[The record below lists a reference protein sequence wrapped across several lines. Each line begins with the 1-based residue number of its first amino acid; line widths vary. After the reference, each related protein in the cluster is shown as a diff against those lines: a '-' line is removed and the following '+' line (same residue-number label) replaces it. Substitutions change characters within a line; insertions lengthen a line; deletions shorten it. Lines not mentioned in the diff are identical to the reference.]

1 MTTRSTSLWN
11 PNGAQVTRIFGWA
24 ELLEDWTN
32 NINSS
37 PYIDIV
43 RNNLRFATE
52 FPNSYAFPLTH
63 FTNYLNQEQEGIKW
77 LIYEICAVRW
87 MFGRICVNYLR
98 ELVDMVD
105 SLDSGFPAFLGS
117 PGESTTVREFLEGQ
131 LTEEELEFVGMM
143 PRLVNTPVPPP
154 VYQNESQEQ
163 VWYDSWSPPSPPRVA
178 RSWTIPNT
186 PVRPPR
192 PASAAAAVPAAAPS
206 KRTPILFRFIRRM
219 KDEASNDD
227 VIRIVPSSNPNATDL
242 YTVVFTDGEADTKTR
257 SHNFTQDDVVHYLS
271 NTLRLV
277 ELDEGPYDSV
287 QVILPNMPMVL
298 ISPGNLTSQT
308 RDLIYDSVETTMR
321 HWPKRV

>member
-63 FTNYLNQEQEGIKW
+63 FTNFLNQEQEGIKW

-117 PGESTTVREFLEGQ
+117 PGETTTVREFLEGQ
-131 LTEEELEFVGMM
+131 LTEDELEFVAMM
-143 PRLVNTPVPPP
+143 PRLVSMPVPPP
-154 VYQNESQEQ
+154 VYRTQPQEQ
-163 VWYDSWSPPSPPRVA
+163 AWTDSWSPPSPPRVP

-186 PVRPPR
+186 PVRAPR
-192 PASAAAAVPAAAPS
+192 PASAAPAPCS
-206 KRTPILFRFIRRM
+206 KRTPILLRFIRNC
-219 KDEASNDD
+219 KDKASNDD
-227 VIRIVPSSNPNATDL
+227 VIRIVPSSNPNATDS
-242 YTVVFTDGEADTKTR
+242 YTVVFTDGEADTKAR
-257 SHNFTQDDVVHYLS
+257 SHNFTQAEVVRYLS
-271 NTLRLV
+271 NALRLV
-277 ELDEGPYDSV
+277 ELDESPYQTV

-321 HWPKRV
+321 HWPKHV